1 NNQTGETPQ
10 EQHRQ
15 HLRRHLANAPLP
27 SPMETI
33 DTSSHVSTMERAGPS
48 SATVVATTPTAAVGR
63 GGKAAFMAAEGAA
76 AQQPPVLSAQTVT
89 TTTVTT
95 TTVTTFPP
103 LKLPRVRRQKTL
115 APELY
120 PLAGAP
126 APPALERF
134 AIDINGQN
142 LFFSQHDMGS
152 SQSGEDILASI
163 AANTDHSTG
172 DGAELGSTVGVGF
185 SGAEQLQRAMTPMY
199 TQDDDAHSG
208 AAASSSAAAVD
219 MGSAYLERFSYGRR
233 LEGEEQASR
242 MALGDRRSSSPPSP
256 GQQRGFGR
264 AGCSRSPR
272 IRGGRAAEAGIDAA
286 DDGPDSPAGGA
297 VSEDEGAAVLPLP
310 SPLLSPR
317 ARPEAM
323 ETDAFAADSSTRTT
337 LASRQQAMTPDMAA
351 VYDMPRLMETYDRL
365 AEPMQAYL
373 LFQLLRRT
381 ARPTLQFAAQ
391 AVAPVLQRDFLGELP
406 AEVAHHVLRFM
417 GTRELCRAA
426 CVSRTWQS
434 VVDGDRTVW
443 RARLADAR
451 YEAEPARVHPLCHT
465 YFGLARTEPP
475 RAATAGR
482 PTQAE
487 MDVAQLA
494 PRRNAPSERVVQAAR
509 QLLGDAPRGRFKEQF
524 AQCYRLDRNWQ
535 SGRCRQFSFACDGGS
550 VVTCVQLTDEY
561 IVAGFDTKNIY
572 VFDIATGATVRQL
585 VGHDGGVW
593 ALAVVGSTV
602 VSGSTDRTVR
612 VWDLETGRC
621 THVFA
626 GHSST
631 VRCLQVLLP
640 ADVRT
645 PAERARGAPVRY
657 EPREPLVVTGSR
669 DTTLRVWRLPSPTRD
684 PPFTP
689 RTTATAR
696 GSTAAIPA
704 TPVPPADEDT
714 SMAVDQGA
722 DEEDGADR
730 SLQGMFRRLA
740 PQQGSEP
747 QHAAEPEQGSE
758 PRQGSEPQQ
767 SNDTPSTSRHSAHTS
782 RANPYFLRAL
792 EGHGDSVRAV
802 AGHGNIV
809 VSGSYDCTIRVW
821 DVSTGRCLHQLEGHT
836 SKVYTIV
843 LDPDQHAIFSGSM
856 DGMIRV
862 WNWDTGACLRILRG
876 HLTLVGLL
884 ALRHGTLV
892 SAGADT
898 TLRIW
903 DHPLRPAP
911 SAGVVQQ
918 RPFSNIAG
926 DVVPYTAQPVGAVN
940 VLTNHALAAV
950 AHQAAGNLQQLHLLQ
965 QLQLQQRANDQ
976 LQQQQLVAG
985 ADADAADLVRTERFM
1000 LRQHTNAIT
1009 CFQHDGSKIV
1019 SGADST
1025 LKLWD
1030 VRSGL
1035 FVRDLLTNLT
1045 SVWQVRFD
1053 QRRCVA
1059 AVNRNDVTYF
1069 EVMDFS

>member
-1 NNQTGETPQ
+1 MDFRFVNNQTGETPQ

-33 DTSSHVSTMERAGPS
+33 DTPSHVSTIERAGPPS
-48 SATVVATTPTAAVGR
+48 GAVVTTTPTAGVGR
-63 GGKAAFMAAEGAA
+63 GKAAFMPTEGTT

-103 LKLPRVRRQKTL
+103 LKLPRVRRQKTM
-115 APELY
+115 APDMY

-142 LFFSQHDMGS
+142 LYFSQHDMGS
-152 SQSGEDILASI
+152 NQSGEDILASI
-163 AANTDHSTG
+163 AANTDHSAG
-172 DGAELGSTVGVGF
+172 DGAELGSAAGISF
-185 SGAEQLQRAMTPMY
+185 SGPEQLQRAMTPMY
-199 TQDDDAHSG
+199 TQDDDVHSG
-208 AAASSSAAAVD
+208 AAAD

-233 LEGEEQASR
+233 LEGHEQTSR

-256 GQQRGFGR
+256 GQPRGFGR

-272 IRGGRAAEAGIDAA
+272 IRGGRASDAGMDAA
-286 DDGPDSPAGGA
+286 DDRPGSPAGGA

-323 ETDAFAADSSTRTT
+323 ETDAFAADTSTRTM
-337 LASRQQAMTPDMAA
+337 LASRQQAMTADMAA
-351 VYDMPRLMETYDRL
+351 VYDMPQLMETYDRL

-391 AVAPVLQRDFLGELP
+391 AVAPVLHRDFLGELP
-406 AEVAHHVLRFM
+406 VEVAHHVLRFM

-426 CVSRTWQS
+426 CVSRTWQG

-465 YFGLARTEPP
+465 YFGLAQAEPP
-475 RAATAGR
+475 RAPTAGR

-487 MDVAQLA
+487 LDVAQLA
-494 PRRNAPSERVVQAAR
+494 PRRSAPSERVVQAAR
-509 QLLGDAPRGRFKEQF
+509 HLLGDAPRGRFKEHF
-524 AQCYRLDRNWQ
+524 AQSYRLDRNWQ
-535 SGRCRQFSFACDGGS
+535 TGRCRQFNFACDGGS
-550 VVTCVQLTDEY
+550 VVTCVQLTDQY

-572 VFDIATGATVRQL
+572 VFDITTGATVRQL

-612 VWDLETGRC
+612 VWDLDTGRC

-669 DTTLRVWRLPSPTRD
+669 DTTLRVWRLPSPTLD
-684 PPFTP
+684 PPYAP
-689 RTTATAR
+689 RTTASAR
-696 GSTAAIPA
+696 ASAAAIPA

-722 DEEDGADR
+722 DEDEGADR
-730 SLQGMFRRLA
+730 ALQGMFRRLA

-747 QHAAEPEQGSE
+747 QHVAEPEQGSE

-767 SNDTPSTSRHSAHTS
+767 PTDMPSTSRHSTHSS

-821 DVSTGRCLHQLEGHT
+821 DVTTGRCLHQLEGHT

-903 DHPLRPAP
+903 DHPLRPTPA
-911 SAGVVQQ
+911 AGVMQQ

-926 DVVPYTAQPVGAVN
+926 DVVPYVAQPVGAVN

-985 ADADAADLVRTERFM
+985 SDADAADLVRTERFM